1 MPATLATRPTV
12 ATSVSACPLNHGLAV
27 LDQLLATLT
36 GEPADAAAL
45 DLALDLRWQ
54 LSQPHAPESVLREF
68 FRLRATVEDRHYLAC
83 YRLRRW
89 LETQFVAEVSFARTQ
104 PARRL
109 GLHLAV
115 ANLHELRAQC
125 VARATADSPIA
136 PAWSRVHFVVG
147 SDGVLSS
154 A

>member
-1 MPATLATRPTV
+1 MPAALATRPTV

-54 LSQPHAPESVLREF
+54 LSQPHSPESVLREF

-104 PARRL
+104 PACRL
-109 GLHLAV
+109 GLRLDV
-115 ANLHELRAQC
+115 ASLDALGVQC
-125 VARATADSPIA
+125 VVRAAADSSAA
-136 PAWSRVHFVVG
+136 PAWSRVCFVPAG
-147 SDGVLSS
+147 SESPV